1 MSKKAMT
8 KVAWSIDQVRQVL
21 DAKQHD
27 KVDGMLLDTFS
38 ASALVQIYDA
48 LSPENKAKL
57 EAMTLDRAMD
67 IVWKL
72 MSKTSSRDT
81 EQYVVRGGDSG
92 SYDVLSGPYDSQDEA
107 VNVSAMNDGSS
118 TMSGTQLDSSSI
130 GHDYRFGSTHTA
142 TDWDQADFDA
152 NAAFWSG
159 RVDAERAKEQR
170 RQELYGWKGQEV
182 VVVGGR
188 KIPKGTRGI
197 CFYSG
202 AGQYGWRIG
211 FKDASGQEYWTDL
224 NNVELASEHT
234 GSRRTAQDYT
244 SLAVRGVDGYEY
256 DWGYEYD
263 GEHARIE
270 GEPAVIVFL
279 YDRDGEVVDSIGGVT
294 LSSLDVSD
302 HGNVNLSQADEKY
315 LYGLAS
321 DMASNAHVGSRVAS
335 APEGV
340 YNDDG
345 EPLGFDYPSDPGED
359 DSNDEDEWYDDYAH
373 EAKVERHAISDEF
386 DLRPLHSRVATA
398 FLKKG

>member
-8 KVAWSIDQVRQVL
+8 KTAWSIDQVRQVL
-21 DAKQHD
+21 DSGAT
-27 KVDGMLLDTFS
+27 KVDGMLLDHFS

-48 LSPENKAKL
+48 LSPENQAKL
-57 EAMTLDRAMD
+57 EAMSLDRAMD

-72 MSKTSSRDT
+72 ASKTGSRDT
-81 EQYVVRGGDSG
+81 EQYVVRGGDNG

-118 TMSGTQLDSSSI
+118 TMSGTQLDSSTI
-130 GHDYRFGSTHTA
+130 GHDYRMGSAHTA

-159 RVDAERAKEQR
+159 RADAERAKEQR

-224 NNVELASEHT
+224 KNVELAIGHT
-234 GSRRTAQDYT
+234 ASLRTAGYPDSGGYYPRDSDYPDAKVPQAI
-244 SLAVRGVDGYEY
+244 LDEY
-256 DWGYEYD
+256 ADVQRRIKQWREGGDEDYLSEMITHRNYLEREYGLSKGSMRTTAGPSN
-263 GEHARIE
+263 GE
-270 GEPAVIVFL
+270 
-279 YDRDGEVVDSIGGVT
+279 YYM
-294 LSSLDVSD
+294 
-302 HGNVNLSQADEKY
+302 ADEY
-315 LYGLAS
+315 YDLTHDSERWDDDDRFS
-321 DMASNAHVGSRVAS
+321 DV
-335 APEGV
+335 PEDDDDD
-340 YNDDG
+340 DDG
-345 EPLGFDYPSDPGED
+345 KPYGPGNAPYIFTRE
-359 DSNDEDEWYDDYAH
+359 S
-373 EAKVERHAISDEF
+373 RHAIADEF

-398 FLKKG
+398 FLQKG